1 MQHLAR
7 ENIGSQYLCDMC
19 DSEPLNFKKSS
30 NFSPQF
36 AVYKYHSGHVMED
49 GLEGKETKFK
59 KTSYKMIAAVKV
71 EYDKSQYQTQNRYE
85 QQGMRKGRI

>member
-1 MQHLAR
+1 
-7 ENIGSQYLCDMC
+7 MC

-71 EYDKSQYQTQNRYE
+71 EDDKSQYQTQNRYE